1 VLWLRDSSETARRN
15 LGAEAARRGVDP
27 GRLVFAARTP
37 TRGEHYARFS
47 LADVFLDT
55 SPYNAH
61 TTAAEALGL
70 AVPVVTFKGSTFAGR
85 VAASL
90 LNACG
95 IAELAADTL
104 PEYERLAIE
113 LARDTDRLAHL
124 KERLRHARSQAAL
137 FDPVRY
143 CRHLEAAL
151 SLAWSRHERGEPA
164 ATFSVERASTSSAY

>member
-1 VLWLRDSSETARRN
+1 
-15 LGAEAARRGVDP
+15 
-27 GRLVFAARTP
+27 
-37 TRGEHYARFS
+37 
-47 LADVFLDT
+47 VFLDT

-70 AVPVVTFKGSTFAGR
+70 AVPVVTLKGSTFAGR

-95 IAELAADTL
+95 MGELTVDSL
-104 PEYERLAIE
+104 REYERLAIE
-113 LARDTDRLAHL
+113 LARDAGKLAHL

-143 CRHLEAAL
+143 CRHLETAL
-151 SLAWSRHERGEPA
+151 GNAWSRHERGEPA
-164 ATFSVERASTSSAY
+164 ASFNVERV